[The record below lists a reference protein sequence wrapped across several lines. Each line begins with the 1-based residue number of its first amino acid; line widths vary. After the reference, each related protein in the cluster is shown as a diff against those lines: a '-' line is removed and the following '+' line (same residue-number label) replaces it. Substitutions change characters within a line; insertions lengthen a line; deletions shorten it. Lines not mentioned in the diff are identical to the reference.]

1 MSKRV
6 ALESGESPDHLLVA
20 GNGDVE
26 VGVTGVVAL
35 APGVD
40 EHGRG
45 DTEGGD
51 VVDADA
57 VHAELAGGILGEA
70 DYGILGGG
78 VGVGPQAA
86 EGVPGGEAGLMKE
99 LKP

>member
-1 MSKRV
+1 M
-6 ALESGESPDHLLVA
+6 
-20 GNGDVE
+20 
-26 VGVTGVVAL
+26 AL

-45 DTEGGD
+45 DAEGGD
-51 VVDADA
+51 AVDADA
-57 VHAELAGGILGEA
+57 VRAKLAGGVLGEA
-70 DYGILGGG
+70 DDGVLGGG

>member
-6 ALESGESPDHLLVA
+6 ALESGESPDHLLIA

-26 VGVTGVVAL
+26 VGVTDVVAL

-45 DTEGGD
+45 DAEGGD
-51 VVDADA
+51 AVDADA
-57 VHAELAGGILGEA
+57 VRAELAGGVLGEA
-70 DYGILGGG
+70 DDGVLGGS
-78 VGVGPQAA
+78 VGVGPRPPR
-86 EGVPGGEAGLMKE
+86 VSPEAWRDC
-99 LKP
+99 